1 MSAVSEV
8 VGQLGDYRRLLG
20 IRDFR
25 LLWAAQVVSTYGD
38 RLTQLAIAALVYG
51 ITGSEI
57 GLGLVLTVGELPRA
71 ALGLL
76 AGAVADRV
84 SRKTLLVATDC
95 ARAVI
100 VLILALWAGVPLAI
114 VYVLMA
120 LHATATVFFNPTRYA
135 VLPDIVPQDDLLNA
149 NTLDETT
156 LGALDPLAYI
166 VGGAI
171 VAILGARAAFGLDSL
186 TFLLSAGLIAMTTS
200 RVAAMWRAERD
211 VPRAAHVEIAE
222 GVRLL
227 FRDPVLRAN
236 MVLMLVA
243 GLIAS
248 AETPLVYML
257 VFSHWERGAFGLGV
271 LEAAL
276 AVGFVLGAL
285 SCWSV
290 VERVGRGYAILLGLL
305 GTGAT
310 MALVAILPF
319 WPAALVSILSGAFN
333 IFFFV
338 PGITLA
344 QERAPRA
351 ARARILSTRSAL
363 MAVSLFA
370 SYALATALTTRVSA
384 QDLLATMGT
393 ALAVIAVAAAAVP
406 VLRTR

>member
-1 MSAVSEV
+1 
-8 VGQLGDYRRLLG
+8 
-20 IRDFR
+20 
-25 LLWAAQVVSTYGD
+25 
-38 RLTQLAIAALVYG
+38 
-51 ITGSEI
+51 
-57 GLGLVLTVGELPRA
+57 
-71 ALGLL
+71 
-76 AGAVADRV
+76 
-84 SRKTLLVATDC
+84 
-95 ARAVI
+95 
-100 VLILALWAGVPLAI
+100 
-114 VYVLMA
+114 
-120 LHATATVFFNPTRYA
+120 
-135 VLPDIVPQDDLLNA
+135 
-149 NTLDETT
+149 
-156 LGALDPLAYI
+156 
-166 VGGAI
+166 